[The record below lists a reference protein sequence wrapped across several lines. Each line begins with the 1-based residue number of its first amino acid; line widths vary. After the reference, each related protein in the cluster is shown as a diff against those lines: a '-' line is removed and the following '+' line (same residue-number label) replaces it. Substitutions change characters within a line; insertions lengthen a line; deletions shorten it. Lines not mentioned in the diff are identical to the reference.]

1 MNDFQEPPLPQ
12 TTTPSSS
19 PWRARIIGVTVTLVI
34 LVVIASIVIRSRGA
48 PGPGPGPGG
57 GPPGAGPGPGFPGPR
72 DAPVAVAVAP
82 VTRGDVAIN
91 IPALGTVTPLA
102 TVTVKSQIAGQLTR
116 IAFKEGQ
123 MVRAGDFLA
132 EIDPRPYRAALD
144 QARATL
150 KRDQALLEN
159 SKVDMQRYQN
169 LIKEN
174 AIAQQQ
180 LDTQVALVDQYA
192 GTVGADQAAIETAE
206 VNLAY
211 THITSPVSGRVG
223 LRQVD
228 AGNYVTPQDG
238 NGLLVVTQLQP
249 ISVIFPIPADYMSD
263 ITARLRNGASLPVS
277 AFDRTNTRKLA
288 DGALQ
293 TIDNVAD
300 TTTGTVKLRAL
311 FDNKD
316 GSLYPNE
323 FVNVRLQETV
333 LHDQLIIPAAGV
345 HHGSGDTATFAYVVN
360 RQQATVAVRPITLGT
375 SDGDHVAVTAGV
387 AAGDMVVTE
396 GADRL
401 RDGAKVML
409 PGAAPPARPAMP
421 SSPGSRPAMP
431 GGPGSRPQ

>member
-1 MNDFQEPPLPQ
+1 MNDFQKPPLPQ
-12 TTTPSSS
+12 TTAKSSS
-19 PWRARIIGVTVTLVI
+19 PWRARIIGAAVVVLI
-34 LVVIASIVIRSRGA
+34 LVVIASIVYRSKGT
-48 PGPGPGPGG
+48 PGPGPGLGPPGG
-57 GPPGAGPGPGFPGPR
+57 GAGPGPPGPR
-72 DAPVAVAVAP
+72 DAPVAVAVAA
-82 VTRGDVAIN
+82 VARGDVAIN

-102 TVTVKSQIAGQLTR
+102 TVTIKSQIAGQLTR
-116 IAFKEGQ
+116 LAFKEGQ

-150 KRDQALLEN
+150 KRDQALLAN
-159 SKVDMQRYQN
+159 SKVDMQRYEN

-192 GTVGADQAAIETAE
+192 GTVGADQASIETAE

-211 THITSPVSGRVG
+211 THITSPISGRVG
-223 LRQVD
+223 LRQIDV
-228 AGNYVTPQDG
+228 GNYVTPQDA
-238 NGLLVVTQLQP
+238 NGLVVVTQLQP
-249 ISVIFPIPADYMSD
+249 ISVIFPIPADYMGA
-263 ITARLRNGASLPVS
+263 ITSRLRSGASLPVS
-277 AFDRTNTRKLA
+277 AFDRTNTTKLA
-288 DGALQ
+288 DGTMQ

-333 LHDQLIIPAAGV
+333 LHDQLIIPADGV
-345 HHGSGDTATFAYVVN
+345 HHGSGDTANFAYVVD
-360 RQQATVAVRPITLGT
+360 RQQGTVAVRPITLGS
-375 SDGDHVAVTAGV
+375 SDGDHVAVTAGL
-387 AAGDMVVTE
+387 AAGELVVTQ

-401 RDGAKVML
+401 RDGAKVAL
-409 PGAAPPARPAMP
+409 PGAAPPSQPGMP
-421 SSPGSRPAMP
+421 SGAGSRPK
-431 GGPGSRPQ
+431 

>member
-12 TTTPSSS
+12 TTAQTSS
-19 PWRARIIGVTVTLVI
+19 PWRARIIGVAVVLVI
-34 LVVIASIVIRSRGA
+34 LVVVASIVYRSKGT
-48 PGPGPGPGG
+48 PGLGPDLGPPGGGPGPGP
-57 GPPGAGPGPGFPGPR
+57 PGPG
-72 DAPVAVAVAP
+72 DAPVAVAVAS

-116 IAFKEGQ
+116 VVFKEGQ

-159 SKVDMQRYQN
+159 SKVDLRRYQN

-223 LRQVD
+223 LRQID
-228 AGNYVTPQDG
+228 AGNYVTPQDT
-238 NGLLVVTQLQP
+238 NGLVVVTQLQP
-249 ISVIFPIPADYMSD
+249 ISVIFPIPADYMHD
-263 ITARLRNGASLPVS
+263 ITSKLRNGASLPVS
-277 AFDRTNTRKLA
+277 AFDRTNTTKLA
-288 DGALQ
+288 DGTMQ
-293 TIDNVAD
+293 TIDNVSD
-300 TTTGTVKLRAL
+300 MTTGTVKLRAL
-311 FDNKD
+311 FDNKE
-316 GSLYPNE
+316 GSLYANQ
-323 FVNVRLQETV
+323 FVNVRLQEAV

-360 RQQATVAVRPITLGT
+360 RQQATVAVRPLTLGT
-375 SDGDHVAVTAGV
+375 SDGDHVAVTAGL
-387 AAGDMVVTE
+387 AAGEIIVTE

-401 RDGAKVML
+401 RDGAKVAL
-409 PGAAPPARPAMP
+409 PGTASPPRPGIP
-421 SSPGSRPAMP
+421 SGS
-431 GGPGSRPQ
+431 GSRPQ